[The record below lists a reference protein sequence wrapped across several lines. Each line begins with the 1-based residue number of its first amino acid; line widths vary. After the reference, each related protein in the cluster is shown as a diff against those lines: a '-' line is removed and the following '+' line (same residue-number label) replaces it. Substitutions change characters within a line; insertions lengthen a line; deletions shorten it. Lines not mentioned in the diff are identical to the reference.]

1 MGNRKR
7 KPAFRGKTL
16 DKRIGLVGFG
26 LGGARFHAPLI
37 SAAEGLEL
45 AAIVTSDA
53 GRAGEASARFPGAKV
68 VANVDSLA
76 DLAVDCVVVATPNRH
91 HVEIASRFLGLGVPV
106 VVDKPL
112 AIGAEAAAG
121 LVAVAEASSV
131 PLTVFQNRRW
141 DGDFLTVRQLV
152 DAGRLGEV
160 VRFESRF
167 DKWAPEPTGRARE
180 SGDPADGGGLLLD
193 LGSHLID
200 QAIELFGPVET
211 VLAQLEAVVG
221 DADDDDT
228 LLLRHQAGVVSQLG
242 MSVLGSM
249 PVRRFTVTG
258 STGSYVKRGLDV
270 QEGQLA
276 RGVIP
281 GDAVWGVEEETL
293 WGHVWKGSGKAVP
306 EPTTRGA
313 YEAFYAGVRE
323 MLDGAAPP
331 VDPADAVRGLAVI
344 DAARI
349 SSAEGRAVTVS
360 ES

>member
-1 MGNRKR
+1 M
-7 KPAFRGKTL
+7 
-16 DKRIGLVGFG
+16 
-26 LGGARFHAPLI
+26 
-37 SAAEGLEL
+37 
-45 AAIVTSDA
+45 
-53 GRAGEASARFPGAKV
+53 
-68 VANVDSLA
+68 
-76 DLAVDCVVVATPNRH
+76 
-91 HVEIASRFLGLGVPV
+91 
-106 VVDKPL
+106 
-112 AIGAEAAAG
+112 
-121 LVAVAEASSV
+121 

-306 EPTTRGA
+306 VPTTRGA